1 MTSGEHV
8 ISRQCPACRCAV
20 PAAVF
25 CGQCGADL
33 EAAVSTFDVLLRPRV
48 FAAAPREPVVVPR
61 LTSSLF
67 PRLPA
72 SARKPFRLALVLLLG
87 AMVALSVLGANA
99 ALGAI
104 TILGGPLLFV
114 LYMWQSDAFRDISR
128 RALVIAFLTGSTLGV
143 AWWLFTGRLLAGSY
157 GVSTAAGLALQN
169 LLAGFGLAVTVG
181 GALILVLPPAVV
193 RLLRVPV
200 HEPMDGY
207 VIGAFGALS
216 YGCAASIT
224 WLFPQIFAGLL
235 DAQSSWRMF
244 TDAITYGV
252 IDPLTTAALG
262 GLLGLALWFRPS
274 GRHSRQARTVVT
286 ICAVLM
292 AVLFVG
298 IWVVD
303 ALSLPHAVEVA
314 ANLVQAGVAL
324 VLLRVAVQT
333 VLLHE
338 TPDPATGDAVLC
350 VHCEKVVPDAPF
362 CVSCGAAAR
371 ASSRSSR
378 RLRRQCP
385 PVPEFT

>member
-48 FAAAPREPVVVPR
+48 FAAAPREPVVAPR

-72 SARKPFRLALVLLLG
+72 SARKPFRLAGPAAGGHGGPLG
-87 AMVALSVLGANA
+87 TGANA

-200 HEPMDGY
+200 HEPLDGY

-224 WLFPQIFAGLL
+224 WLFPQIVAGLL
-235 DAQSSWRMF
+235 DVQSSWRMF

-252 IDPLTTAALG
+252 IDPFDHRGPRRITGAGVVVSALG
-262 GLLGLALWFRPS
+262 SAFP
-274 GRHSRQARTVVT
+274 GRR
-286 ICAVLM
+286 
-292 AVLFVG
+292 
-298 IWVVD
+298 
-303 ALSLPHAVEVA
+303 
-314 ANLVQAGVAL
+314 
-324 VLLRVAVQT
+324 
-333 VLLHE
+333 
-338 TPDPATGDAVLC
+338 
-350 VHCEKVVPDAPF
+350 APW
-362 CVSCGAAAR
+362 
-371 ASSRSSR
+371 
-378 RLRRQCP
+378 
-385 PVPEFT
+385 